1 MIYHSL
7 SVGSISLVTIETR
20 PAFFFFLIDTLKIF
34 SQIFSC
40 WFFTITIDNIM
51 HANISMFIIAIIC
64 DYIFYEFFFIPCILV
79 YSYMYLIQLLSKEAL
94 YLLKISN
101 LLVHL
106 TLLRFLLACTV
117 LISVVSFNFEEE
129 TRIASLKVME

>member
-1 MIYHSL
+1 M
-7 SVGSISLVTIETR
+7 
-20 PAFFFFLIDTLKIF
+20 
-34 SQIFSC
+34 
-40 WFFTITIDNIM
+40 N
-51 HANISMFIIAIIC
+51 
-64 DYIFYEFFFIPCILV
+64 FFFIPCILV

-101 LLVHL
+101 LLVHP